1 MSQGPAHTTTGAEG
15 ASVPACPSPEFLYT
29 REQFTRPQGH
39 RHPDWNKFPSFRTPE
54 GLFPGALK
62 ATPSMD
68 S

>member
-1 MSQGPAHTTTGAEG
+1 MSQGPAHTRTGAEG
-15 ASVPACPSPEFLYT
+15 ASVPAEFLYT

-39 RHPDWNKFPSFRTPE
+39 RHPDWNMSPSFSTPE

-62 ATPSMD
+62 AAPSMD